1 MLTSLSRL
9 LAFPMIALALT
20 LAGCAETELVVHT
33 AKKLRAPQSKRSTD
47 TTGATGAFSARSTYK
62 VGKPYQVSGVWYYP
76 KPDFTYRETGIASW
90 YGPGFD
96 GKQTANGERYDQN
109 ALTAAH
115 RTLPMPSIV
124 RVTNL
129 SNGRSI
135 KVRINDRGPFRN
147 SRIID
152 LSRRGADL
160 LGFRQQGTAKV
171 LVEVVEDESRRL
183 AAASLTEAAAANSPK
198 AAPRQSVTIEA
209 LPGTPMPTQATN
221 PAASQTAALVPRRPA
236 TIARRQPPMPVLD
249 ETVTTVP
256 VRPTNIYVQ
265 AGSFTR
271 VHNAVRLRA
280 RLSQLGNAQ
289 VAEAVI
295 EDQRYFR
302 VRLGPLASVEE
313 ADALLAVL
321 IGNGHPD
328 ARVVVD

>member
-1 MLTSLSRL
+1 MLTSLSRF
-9 LAFPMIALALT
+9 LAFPVLALVLV
-20 LAGCAETELVVHT
+20 LAGCAETELAVYT
-33 AKKLRAPQSKRSTD
+33 AKQLRSPQAKLD
-47 TTGATGAFSARSTYK
+47 TTGTYK
-62 VGKPYQVSGVWYYP
+62 IGKPYQIEGVWYYP
-76 KPDFTYRETGIASW
+76 KTDFAYRETGIASW

-96 GKQTANGERYDQN
+96 GKSTANGERYDQN

-129 SNGRSI
+129 NNGRSI

-147 SRIID
+147 GRIID

-171 LVEVVEDESRRL
+171 LVEVIEDESRRL
-183 AAASLTEAAAANSPK
+183 AAAALNEAAAASSPE
-198 AAPRQSVTIEA
+198 AAPRQAVTIEA
-209 LPGTPMPTQATN
+209 LPGAPAPTQAAN
-221 PAASQTAALVPRRPA
+221 PAASQTAALVARRP
-236 TIARRQPPMPVLD
+236 TTVVRPQLPMPVLD

-256 VRPTNIYVQ
+256 VRATNIYVQ

-271 VHNAVRLRA
+271 VANAVRLRA
-280 RLSQLGNAQ
+280 RLSQLGDVQ
-289 VAEAVI
+289 VAETVI
-295 EDQRYFR
+295 GERRYFR
-302 VRLGPLASVEE
+302 VRLGPMATVEE